1 MTRNGRGIVIVVA
14 LTLIFSAAGFA
25 LVSAQNSGSN
35 VKLTQNAEGEY
46 VTIHN
51 NGDQPFDLSGKTL
64 SFDDGQTNY
73 TFDDGVEI
81 GSGETVTVGTGA
93 HTSMDTDYS
102 AEYDGYV
109 LNNTSPDTVR
119 LLDGDTV
126 IASTDDETDTT
137 TATDTV
143 TTTTTPTST
152 TTTFAT
158 TTITEETTTDETTT
172 TSGTTTT
179 TDQTATT
186 SDETTTT
193 TDGMTTTYTTT
204 TTSKDC

>member
-25 LVSAQNSGSN
+25 LVSAQNGGSD
-35 VKLTQNAEGEY
+35 VKLTQNAKGEY

-64 SFDDGQTNY
+64 SFDDGQTNF
-73 TFDDGVEI
+73 TFDDGVAI

-137 TATDTV
+137 TTTDTV
-143 TTTTTPTST
+143 TTTTPTSTT

-158 TTITEETTTDETTT
+158 TTITEEMTTDEITTA
-172 TSGTTTT
+172 
-179 TDQTATT
+179 DQTATT
-186 SDETTTT
+186 SGETTTT
-193 TDGMTTTYTTT
+193 TDGTTTTDTTT
-204 TTSKDC
+204 TTAKDC